1 MWVIIRITLFTHTHG
16 DKLTA
21 SKWVRGH
28 PFMANIWRIRHYVA
42 FGLMSHSALCRI
54 WHYVAF
60 GLMSHSALCRIWT
73 YVAFGI
79 MSHSDLCRI
88 QHYVAFSIMSH
99 SALCRIRGYVVVARQ
114 GGKIKYGDG
123 KREKQLSRKK
133 VYIRKIRKIDKY
145 KR

>member
-1 MWVIIRITLFTHTHG
+1 MLGNGPQVLGNGNGPLVLGNGPHLLG
-16 DKLTA
+16 
-21 SKWVRGH
+21 
-28 PFMANIWRIRHYVA
+28 N
-42 FGLMSHSALCRI
+42 MSHSA
-54 WHYVAF
+54 
-60 GLMSHSALCRIWT
+60 
-73 YVAFGI
+73 
-79 MSHSDLCRI
+79 LCRI